1 MRALPTLLLS
11 TSLLIPVIGCGGDI
25 PDQTLSPTPE
35 VTPTEAPVP
44 VDADK
49 DGVPLP
55 DDCDDT
61 DASIKPGSTERC
73 NSKDDDCDTQVDE
86 GASDV
91 LTFYADADDDGFG
104 DAAVT
109 QEACTAPSGYVDNSG
124 DCNDTKSNVNPDG
137 TEVCGDGI
145 DNNCD
150 GGAPG
155 CGLVGNLSLGD
166 ASVTF
171 TGAVGGDG
179 AGEAVSTAGDFNCD
193 GDLDLLIGAPSASP
207 LDTDGTALTAAG
219 AAYVV
224 FGSPSSGSLTQADV
238 LFLGDEA
245 GARAGQALASLG
257 DINGDGC
264 DDLAIGAPFSDRGG
278 DRSGI
283 VYVFYGGDDRSG
295 TSSVKDADIKLVGGA
310 SRDGAGFSISGVGDV
325 NGDNKADF
333 LIGAYTATVPSAGG
347 DLAYGGKAH
356 LLYGPLMG
364 TIDLSAADV
373 TFYGE
378 SPSGLAG
385 KVTGIAGDLNDDGK
399 ADLVIAAP
407 DLDYNNNANAG
418 VVYVLYYPF
427 TPDSTGMVPLS
438 QADAHLSGA
447 TAEELGTSLAGGA
460 DLNKDGIQD
469 LLVGA
474 ASSSRAASE
483 AGVVYGFLGPVVGPL
498 TGDSAGLRFLGESS
512 GARLGGAVA
521 MAGDI
526 NGDGHQDVAMT
537 TIGDAKGRT
546 VVRAAYLL
554 HGPFTAESVVSGE
567 TAAARIASTSTAD
580 MLGSALSAGADWN
593 GDGTPDLMVGVG
605 SQSSGTSE
613 YGGAAYVFFG
623 GKGL

>member
-11 TSLLIPVIGCGGDI
+11 TSLLIPLIGCGGDI
-25 PDQTLSPTPE
+25 PDQTSSPTPE
-35 VTPTEAPVP
+35 VTPTEVPVP

-55 DDCDDT
+55 EDCNDGDPT
-61 DASIKPGSTERC
+61 IKPGAVETC
-73 NSKDDDCDTQVDE
+73 NSKDDNCNNQVDE
-86 GASDV
+86 DASDV
-91 LTFYADADDDGFG
+91 LTFFADADNDGFG
-104 DAAVT
+104 NAEVT
-109 QEACTAPSGYVDNSG
+109 KEACSAPSGYVENSG
-124 DCNDTKSNVNPDG
+124 DCDDSKGNINPDG
-137 TEVCGDGI
+137 TEVCGDGV

-150 GGAPG
+150 NGAPG

-166 ASVTF
+166 ASATL
-171 TGAVGGDG
+171 TGAYAGDG
-179 AGEAVSTAGDFNCD
+179 AGEAVSMAGDFNCD
-193 GDLDLLIGAPSASP
+193 GDLDILIGAPSASP
-207 LDTDGTALTAAG
+207 TDADGAAQTAAG

-224 FGSPSSGSLTQADV
+224 FGTPSSGSLSQADV
-238 LFLGDEA
+238 MFLGDEA
-245 GARAGQALASLG
+245 GARAGQSLASLG

-283 VYVFYGGDDRSG
+283 VYIFFGGAERSG
-295 TSSVKDADIKLVGGA
+295 TYSVKDANAKLVGA
-310 SRDGAGFSISGVGDV
+310 SSRDGAGFSITGVGDV
-325 NGDNKADF
+325 NGDRTQDF

-356 LLYGPLMG
+356 LLYGPLTG
-364 TIDLSAADV
+364 NIDLSDADV

-385 KVTGIAGDLNDDGK
+385 KVTGVAGDLNDDGK

-407 DLDYNNNANAG
+407 DLDYNNNANSG

-427 TPDSTGMVPLS
+427 MPDSTGMVPLAE
-438 QADAHLSGA
+438 ADAHIAGA
-447 TAEELGTSLAGGA
+447 AAEELGTSLAGGA
-460 DLNKDGIQD
+460 DLNKDGVQD

-474 ASSSRAASE
+474 ASSSRAGTE
-483 AGVVYGFLGPVVGPL
+483 AGVVYGFLGPVVGHL
-498 TGDSAGLRFLGESS
+498 TGDSAGLRFLGEGS

-521 MAGDI
+521 VAGDI

-537 TIGDAKGRT
+537 TMGDAKGRT
-546 VVRAAYLL
+546 VVRAAYIL
-554 HGPFTAESVVSGE
+554 HGPFAPEMVVSAE
-567 TAAARIASTSTAD
+567 TAAARIASTSTTD
-580 MLGSALSAGADWN
+580 MLGSALSAGSDWN

-613 YGGAAYVFFG
+613 YGGAAYLFFG